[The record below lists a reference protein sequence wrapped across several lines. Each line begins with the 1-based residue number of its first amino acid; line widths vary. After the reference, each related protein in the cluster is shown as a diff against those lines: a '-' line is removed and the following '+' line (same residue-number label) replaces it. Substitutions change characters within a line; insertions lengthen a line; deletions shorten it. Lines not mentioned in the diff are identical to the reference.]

1 MPNSEIQQEDVQQSL
16 REVIALLEAERYVEL
31 REFLNEIHPADV
43 AYMLEAL
50 PLAQRLEVWDL
61 VKAERDGEILLEVS
75 DSVRESLIASMD
87 TAELR
92 AAAGQLDTDEIADI
106 APDLPEHVVRD
117 LLESLDAQNRARLQS
132 ALSYDE
138 ESVGALMDFDMVTIR
153 EDISLEVVLRYLRRF
168 DELPDHTDALFVV
181 DRDDHFKGILPLDRL
196 LLNNPETEVATLMER
211 EVVSF
216 EPADPAQTA
225 AQAFERYDLVSAPV
239 VDSENKLVGRVT
251 VNNVM
256 DFIREESG
264 TDILNLAGL
273 SEEEDLFASVWK
285 SGRNRWL
292 WLSLNLFTAFIA
304 SRVIG
309 AFEGAIVKL
318 VALATLMPI
327 VASLAGNTGNQT
339 VALIVRALALGQIN
353 AGNVLR
359 LFSKEIKVGLL
370 NGTLWGTVGGLF
382 AYLLYGSIDLALVMA
397 SAIILNLLVAA
408 LSGVFIP
415 IALKRFGRDPAM
427 GSSVLLTALTDSM
440 GFFIFLGLAT
450 IFLF

>member
-16 REVIALLEAERYVEL
+16 RAVIALLEDERIAEL
-31 REFLNEIHPADV
+31 GEFLNEIHPADV

-117 LLESLDAQNRARLQS
+117 VLESLDSQNRARLQS

-138 ESVGALMDFDMVTIR
+138 ESVGALMDFDMVSIR

-181 DRDDHFKGILPLDRL
+181 DRHDHFKGILPLDRL
-196 LLNNPETEVATLMER
+196 LLNNPGTQVATLMER

-216 EPADPAQTA
+216 EPSDAAQNA

-239 VDSENKLVGRVT
+239 VDGDNKLVGRVT

-273 SEEEDLFASVWK
+273 TEEEDLFASAWK

-292 WLSLNLFTAFIA
+292 WLSLNLLTAFIA

-318 VALATLMPI
+318 VALAALMPI

-353 AGNVLR
+353 AGNVVR

-397 SAIILNLLVAA
+397 GAIILNLLVAA
-408 LSGVFIP
+408 LSGVIIP

-450 IFLF
+450 LFLF

>member
-1 MPNSEIQQEDVQQSL
+1 MPHSEIQQEDVQQSL
-16 REVIALLEAERYVEL
+16 REVIALLEAERFAEL

-106 APDLPEHVVRD
+106 ADDLPEHVVRD

-138 ESVGALMDFDMVTIR
+138 KSVGALMDFDMVTIR

-196 LLNNPETEVATLMER
+196 LLNNPETQVAMLMER

-216 EPADPAQTA
+216 EPSNPAQTA

-273 SEEEDLFASVWK
+273 SEEEDLFASAWK

-359 LFSKEIKVGLL
+359 LFGKEIKVGLL

-397 SAIILNLLVAA
+397 SAIVLNLLVAA
-408 LSGVFIP
+408 LSGVLIP

-440 GFFIFLGLAT
+440 GFFIFLGLAS
-450 IFLF
+450 IFLL

>member
-16 REVIALLEAERYVEL
+16 REVIALLEAERYAEL
-31 REFLNEIHPADV
+31 REFLNDIHPADV
-43 AYMLEAL
+43 AYMLDAL

-106 APDLPEHVVRD
+106 ADDLPEHVVRD

-181 DRDDHFKGILPLDRL
+181 DRDDHFKGILPLHRL
-196 LLNNPETEVATLMER
+196 LLNDPETEVATLMER

-256 DFIREESG
+256 DYIREESG

-273 SEEEDLFASVWK
+273 NEEEDLFASAWK

-318 VALATLMPI
+318 VALAALMPI

-339 VALIVRALALGQIN
+339 VALIVRAIALGQIN
-353 AGNVLR
+353 AGNVWR

-370 NGTLWGTVGGLF
+370 NGTLWGTIGGLF
-382 AYLLYGSIDLALVMA
+382 AYLLYGSVDLALVMA
-397 SAIILNLLVAA
+397 SAIVLNLLVAA
-408 LSGVFIP
+408 LAGVFIP

-440 GFFIFLGLAT
+440 GFFIFLGLAS
-450 IFLF
+450 IFLI

>member
-273 SEEEDLFASVWK
+273 SEEEDLFASAWK

>member
-1 MPNSEIQQEDVQQSL
+1 MSNPELQQEDVSQSL
-16 REVIALLEAERYVEL
+16 REVIALLEAGRHAEL
-31 REFLNEIHPADV
+31 HELLNTIHPADV
-43 AYMLEAL
+43 AFMLEAL
-50 PLAQRLEVWDL
+50 PLPQRLEVWDL

-87 TAELR
+87 SAELR
-92 AAAGQLDTDEIADI
+92 AAARQLDTDEIADI
-106 APDLPEHVVRD
+106 APDLPEDVVRE

-181 DRDDHFKGILPLDRL
+181 DRDDYFKGILPLDRL
-196 LLNNPETEVATLMER
+196 LLNNPETDVATLMER
-211 EVVSF
+211 EVVTF
-216 EPADPAQTA
+216 EPADAAQTA

-239 VDSENKLVGRVT
+239 VDAEMKLVGRLT

-256 DFIREESG
+256 DFIREESE
-264 TDILNLAGL
+264 TDVLNLAGL
-273 SEEEDLFASVWK
+273 HEEEDLFASAWK

-292 WLSLNLFTAFIA
+292 WLSLNLLTAFIA

-309 AFEGAIVKL
+309 AFEGAILKL

-339 VALIVRALALGQIN
+339 VALIVRALALRQIN
-353 AGNVLR
+353 AGNIWR
-359 LFSKEIKVGLL
+359 LFGKEIKVGLL
-370 NGTLWGTVGGLF
+370 NGTLWGTIGGLF
-382 AYLLYGSIDLALVMA
+382 AYLLYRNLDLAFVMT
-397 SAIILNLLVAA
+397 SAIVLNLLVAA
-408 LSGVFIP
+408 LAGVFIP
-415 IALKRFGRDPAM
+415 ILLKRFGRDPAM

-450 IFLF
+450 VFLL